1 VVDAKKEM
9 GVEIET
15 EVEVP
20 KVIRKVE
27 AEVEVETEMEVG
39 MMEKRADSK
48 NETNIQTQAERK
60 IRDENAQ
67 TATACLLVMVLDLRE
82 KERVP
87 REAEVVMTEIESTII
102 AGRYV
107 RMFHSMP
114 IPIDLTFAKLI
125 PS

>member
-1 VVDAKKEM
+1 MEVP
-9 GVEIET
+9 T

-20 KVIRKVE
+20 KVE
-27 AEVEVETEMEVG
+27 AEVEAEMEMEVG
-39 MMEKRADSK
+39 MVERRADKK
-48 NETNIQTQAERK
+48 NETNIQTQPERK

-67 TATACLLVMVLDLRE
+67 TVTVCLLVMVLDPRE

-87 REAEVVMTEIESTII
+87 REAEVAMTETESTII
-102 AGRYV
+102 AGRHV

-114 IPIDLTFAKLI
+114 IPIDQTYATLI